1 MLREYRKPKWRN
13 KQPVQSGETAGE
25 IVLTAKASGVK
36 AGNIRIQTK

>member
-1 MLREYRKPKWRN
+1 MHTFNGMLTAI
-13 KQPVQSGETAGE
+13 VQSGETAGE